1 MGKETF
7 ARPVFSPKNLA
18 VVTSTVTLT
27 DVAATIASEG
37 VVFVTYGTSGISNDV
52 IIPTPDFQGAQLQ
65 VVLDNNTTSLEAN
78 FNTATTGAA
87 NDFFGSSFNTI
98 TANSTDNE
106 TSSFSLVAVSTAK
119 WAITSLSVNATT
131 AATHMDWTLSATT
144 GSTGQS

>member
-18 VVTSTVTLT
+18 VVTSTATLT
-27 DVAATIASEG
+27 DAVITLPSEG
-37 VVFVTYGTSGISNDV
+37 VAFITYGTSGNSNDA
-52 IIPTPDFQGAQLQ
+52 IIPTPDFKGAQLQ

-78 FNTATTGAA
+78 FNTATTATG
-87 NDFFGSSFNTI
+87 NDFFGSTFNTI

-106 TSSFSLVAVSTAK
+106 TSTFSLVAVSTAR

-144 GSTGQS
+144 GSTGQ